1 MGVSQQ
7 VCFGQV
13 QSALKFRDR
22 CTKKIRLRMVNFF
35 KADQIDKNKIGLNEK
50 SETVEFDEIWGQYE
64 VDI

>member
-1 MGVSQQ
+1 
-7 VCFGQV
+7 
-13 QSALKFRDR
+13 
-22 CTKKIRLRMVNFF
+22 MVNLF